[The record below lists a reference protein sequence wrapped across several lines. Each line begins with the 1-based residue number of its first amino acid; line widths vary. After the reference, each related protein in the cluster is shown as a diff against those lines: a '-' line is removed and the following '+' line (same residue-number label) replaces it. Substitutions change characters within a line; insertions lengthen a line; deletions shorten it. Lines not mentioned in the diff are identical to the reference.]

1 MTKKSNT
8 LRMDNMKTSKLREG
22 ERTAALVTAVKLVFA
37 AVNGAIGLFSG
48 SVAFHAFA
56 DTSQPSLHGSD

>member
-1 MTKKSNT
+1 
-8 LRMDNMKTSKLREG
+8 MDNMKTSKLREG
-22 ERTAALVTAVKLVFA
+22 ERTAALVTAVKLIFA
-37 AVNGAIGLFSG
+37 AVKGVIGLFSG